1 MFRSKK
7 FIIIAV
13 LVAVAIA
20 GCIGGVAIAQTEE
33 EDTQAETIYDK
44 VTAVLN
50 ANGVE
55 ITSDQ
60 LKDAFIEVRNQE
72 RTAAIEKILDKLV
85 ENGKIEQEEADEYL
99 QWWSDR
105 PDTFDSLGLRGRIG
119 IRGMHRIQIFRG
131 LCAPEAEE

>member
-13 LVAVAIA
+13 LLAVAIA

-33 EDTQAETIYDK
+33 EETQTETIYDK

-60 LKDAFIEVRNQE
+60 LKDAFNEVKSQQ

-85 ENGKIEQEEADEYL
+85 ENDKISQEEADEYS
-99 QWWSDR
+99 QWWSEKPETLDG
-105 PDTFDSLGLRGRIG
+105 LGLRGRIG
-119 IRGMHRIQIFRG
+119 LRGMHRIQMFRG

>member
-13 LVAVAIA
+13 LLAVAIA

-33 EDTQAETIYDK
+33 EETQTETIYDK

-50 ANGVE
+50 ANGIE

-60 LKDAFIEVRNQE
+60 LKDAFNEVKSQQ

-85 ENGKIEQEEADEYL
+85 ENDKISQEEADEYS
-99 QWWSDR
+99 QWWSEKPETLDG
-105 PDTFDSLGLRGRIG
+105 LGLRGRIG
-119 IRGMHRIQIFRG
+119 LRGMHRIQMFRG